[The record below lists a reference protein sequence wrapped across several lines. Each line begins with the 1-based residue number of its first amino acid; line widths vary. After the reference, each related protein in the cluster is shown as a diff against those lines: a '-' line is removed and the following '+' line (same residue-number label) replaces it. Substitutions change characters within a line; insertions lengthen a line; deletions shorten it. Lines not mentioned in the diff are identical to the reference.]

1 MNNVL
6 SLMYKLEQI
15 SPHSE
20 DPELRFI
27 VSESESGPE
36 ELAGE
41 IDELSF
47 ERFDEQAAEVE
58 L

>member
-1 MNNVL
+1 L
-6 SLMYKLEQI
+6 G
-15 SPHSE
+15 
-20 DPELRFI
+20 FI
-27 VSESESGPE
+27 VSESDSEPE

-47 ERFDEQAAEVE
+47 EKFDEQVDEVE

>member
-27 VSESESGPE
+27 VSELKSGPE
-36 ELAGE
+36 ELAVE

-47 ERFDEQAAEVE
+47 ER
-58 L
+58 LMCK